1 MDPDF
6 DSEEEYNSEVD
17 DKQEEDG
24 SDVEYDDGKMSD
36 EAALNAKESDDDDD
50 EELGEEDEIDL
61 SEIDEDG
68 EDEMSDES
76 EKISQN
82 QN

>member
-17 DKQEEDG
+17 GKQEEDG

-36 EAALNAKESDDDDD
+36 EAALNAKESDY

-76 EKISQN
+76 EKMSQN
-82 QN
+82 QD